1 MRFKYGEIPL
11 PDAGGKIP
19 IMEKRSMIKANK
31 LTMHYGPVKALDS
44 VSFEVKRGEI
54 VGLLGPNGAGK
65 STTMKI
71 LTTYL
76 YPTSGTAEIG
86 GMDVLQKPL
95 EVRKIIGY
103 LPEILPLY
111 MDMEVRA
118 YLDFVARA
126 RGLAGNVLKNRVNA
140 VIDTCGLRPM
150 YRKVVRELSKGYKQ
164 RTALAQALIHNP
176 EVIILDEPTSG
187 LDPHQILEIRNL
199 IRDLAENKT
208 VILSTHILQEV
219 QATADRIV
227 IINRGRIV
235 GDGTIEELRNRAKTS
250 ERLSVTIE
258 GQREEVGRLLSG
270 LEGVKQ
276 VAFEKTED
284 GCSSFVLHSTIDRNP
299 WRELNALIREKQ
311 WKVRELAD
319 RPLSLEETFLT
330 LTEKS
335 AAKAE

>member
-1 MRFKYGEIPL
+1 
-11 PDAGGKIP
+11 
-19 IMEKRSMIKANK
+19 MIHAKK
-31 LTMHYGPVKALDS
+31 LTMHYGPVVALDN
-44 VSFEVKRGEI
+44 VSFDVKRGEI

-86 GMDVLQKPL
+86 GMDVLEKPL

-111 MDMEVRA
+111 MDMEVRS

-126 RGLAGNVLKNRVNA
+126 RGLTGAALKNRVGS
-140 VIDTCGLRPM
+140 VMETCGLRPM
-150 YRKVVRELSKGYKQ
+150 YRKVIRELSKGFKQ

-199 IRDLAENKT
+199 IRDLAEDKT

-227 IINRGRIV
+227 IINRGTIV
-235 GDGTIEELRNRAKTS
+235 GNGTIEELRNQAKNS
-250 ERLSVTIE
+250 ERLAVTIE
-258 GQREEVGRLLSG
+258 GQQEEVSRLLSG
-270 LEGVKQ
+270 LAGVRQ
-276 VAFEKTED
+276 VAFEKAED
-284 GCSSFVLHSTIDRNP
+284 GCVSFVLHSAIDHNP
-299 WRELNALIREKQ
+299 WRELNTLIREKQ

>member
-1 MRFKYGEIPL
+1 
-11 PDAGGKIP
+11 
-19 IMEKRSMIKANK
+19 MIKANG
-31 LTMHYGPVKALDS
+31 LTMHYGPVVALDN

-76 YPTSGTAEIG
+76 HPTKGTALVG
-86 GMDVLQKPL
+86 GIDILEKPL

-103 LPEILPLY
+103 LPEVLPLY

-126 RGLAGNVLKNRVNA
+126 RGLSGSQLKSRTETVL
-140 VIDTCGLRPM
+140 DTCGLRPM
-150 YRKVVRELSKGYKQ
+150 YRKIIRELSKGFRQ
-164 RTALAQALIHNP
+164 RTALAQALIHDP

-187 LDPHQILEIRNL
+187 LDPHQILEIRDL
-199 IRDLAENKT
+199 ISHLAKDKT

-235 GDGTIEELRNRAKTS
+235 GDGTIEELRDRAKDS
-250 ERLSVTIE
+250 ERTAFTVSGDRKDVE
-258 GQREEVGRLLSG
+258 RALSG
-270 LEGVKQ
+270 VNGVRK
-276 VAFEKTED
+276 VEYKGEKD
-284 GCSSFVLHSTIDRNP
+284 GCVSFVIYSKIGAPL
-299 WRELNALIREKQ
+299 WRELSELAQAQR
-311 WKVRELAD
+311 WAVRELGEK
-319 RPLSLEETFLT
+319 PLTLEETFLT
-330 LTEKS
+330 LTEK
-335 AAKAE
+335 AAQGAGK